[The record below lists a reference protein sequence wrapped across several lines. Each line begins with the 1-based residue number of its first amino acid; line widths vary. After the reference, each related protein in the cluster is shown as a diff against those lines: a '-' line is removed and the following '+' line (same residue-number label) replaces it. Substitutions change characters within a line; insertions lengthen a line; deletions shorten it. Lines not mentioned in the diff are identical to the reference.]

1 MSVALNKE
9 SIVMSAH
16 KKNLH
21 DGVAS
26 PMAEARSLFWITVL
40 GKVTKSVL
48 RNCYDFKQFRAT
60 NYPNTKPGLIP
71 EYQFRSE
78 YI

>member
-48 RNCYDFKQFRAT
+48 RNCYNFKKFRAT
-60 NYPNTKPGLIP
+60 NYSNTKPGLIP
-71 EYQFRSE
+71 EYQFGSQD
-78 YI
+78 I